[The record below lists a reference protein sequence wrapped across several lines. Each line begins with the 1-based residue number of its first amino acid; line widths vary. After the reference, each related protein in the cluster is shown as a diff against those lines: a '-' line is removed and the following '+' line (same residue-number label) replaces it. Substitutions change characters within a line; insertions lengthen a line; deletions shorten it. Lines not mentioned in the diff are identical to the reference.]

1 MRKVGF
7 LIIGLL
13 LLAAVAAS
21 GCIAGEAGT
30 DSTSTVRGEPPED
43 RGQGSPAPGGEMGMP
58 DISVLPYQELSEDEI
73 DAILYMAEEEKLAR
87 DVYLTL
93 FNETG
98 IQVFDN
104 IARSEQTHMDMVVE
118 LIEKYNLTNPIEGL
132 GVGEFRSREMQNLYD
147 DLVSKGSAGEVEA
160 LKVGALVEEIDIKDL
175 QEYLRRTDNEDV
187 KAVFESLM
195 NGSESHLRA
204 FTRVLSNRYGVEYHP
219 QVLGEDEYLAIVG

>member
-1 MRKVGF
+1 
-7 LIIGLL
+7 
-13 LLAAVAAS
+13 
-21 GCIAGEAGT
+21 
-30 DSTSTVRGEPPED
+30 
-43 RGQGSPAPGGEMGMP
+43 MGIL

-98 IQVFDN
+98 IKVFDN
-104 IARSEQTHMDMVVE
+104 IAGSEQTHMDMVVG

-219 QVLGEDEYLAIVG
+219 QVLGEGEYLAIVG

>member
-1 MRKVGF
+1 MKKVGF

-21 GCIAGEAGT
+21 GCIAGET
-30 DSTSTVRGEPPED
+30 ETSPTSTARGGPPED
-43 RGQGSPAPGGEMGMP
+43 RGQGSSSGELGMP

-98 IQVFDN
+98 VQVFDN

-132 GVGEFRSREMQNLYD
+132 GVGEFRSKEMQNLYD
-147 DLVSKGSAGEVEA
+147 DLVSKGSVGEVEA

-195 NGSESHLRA
+195 SGSKSHLRA
-204 FTRVLSNRYGVEYHP
+204 FTGVLSNRYGVAYSP
-219 QVLGEDEYLAIVG
+219 QVLSGDEYQAIVG